1 MVRSTSR
8 RAKRQTRWCYRAMDR
23 ALEHLLGLHGVF
35 EVDHP
40 QYAEYI
46 EVIAKAQR
54 ALQVQL
60 EELHRLAWGRVPG
73 DWYSDT

>member
-1 MVRSTSR
+1 
-8 RAKRQTRWCYRAMDR
+8 MDR
-23 ALEHLLGLHGVF
+23 ALEHLKGLHGVF

-46 EVIAKAQR
+46 ELIAQGQLV
-54 ALQVQL
+54 LQGQL
-60 EELHRLAWGRVPG
+60 AELHRLAWGRVPG